1 MKKLK
6 WLNISYVFNKIK
18 HALYAFKTQS
28 LYSHMKKALT
38 HKLTFNFSYRNTPD
52 FNTTTCH
59 IERSEISKG
68 LNSKTNINKDFS
80 PIAQNDKD
88 LTSNHLYP
96 KALHTRIKMEKL
108 DSKKLH
114 SNTQQSTQTAK
125 NPDSKKPHKRMRYNT
140 GFSMMELLFVLVIIG
155 ILASLALPRISFSR
169 NNALSVAIQSD
180 IQTIISSTQE
190 YAITN
195 EFMPQNANPQW
206 LVSYL
211 HLSPQRWVVSGDSLK
226 IAKNGVPDSQNDCLS
241 IRFNQTNAL
250 EILFNRSQ
258 NSNLCQNL
266 LKNYAS
272 DIIIPLHITP

>member
-6 WLNISYVFNKIK
+6 WLNVSCVFNKIK
-18 HALYAFKTQS
+18 HSLCAFKVKP
-28 LYSHMKKALT
+28 LYSYVKKALN
-38 HKLTFNFSYRNTPD
+38 HKLTFNFSYRNAPD
-52 FNTTTCH
+52 SN
-59 IERSEISKG
+59 
-68 LNSKTNINKDFS
+68 KT
-80 PIAQNDKD
+80 
-88 LTSNHLYP
+88 LTD
-96 KALHTRIKMEKL
+96 TKL
-108 DSKKLH
+108 IRNLDPKKLH
-114 SNTQQSTQTAK
+114 K
-125 NPDSKKPHKRMRYNT
+125 IIRYST

-206 LVSYL
+206 LVGYL

-241 IRFNQTNAL
+241 IRFNQTSAL

>member
-6 WLNISYVFNKIK
+6 WLNVSCVFNKIK
-18 HALYAFKTQS
+18 HSLCAFKVKP
-28 LYSHMKKALT
+28 LYSYVKKALN
-38 HKLTFNFSYRNTPD
+38 HKLTFNFSYRNAPD
-52 FNTTTCH
+52 SN
-59 IERSEISKG
+59 
-68 LNSKTNINKDFS
+68 KT
-80 PIAQNDKD
+80 
-88 LTSNHLYP
+88 LTD
-96 KALHTRIKMEKL
+96 TKL
-108 DSKKLH
+108 IWNLDPKKLH
-114 SNTQQSTQTAK
+114 K
-125 NPDSKKPHKRMRYNT
+125 IIRYST

-206 LVSYL
+206 LVNYL

-241 IRFNQTNAL
+241 IRFNQTSAL

>member
-6 WLNISYVFNKIK
+6 WLNVSCVFNKIK
-18 HALYAFKTQS
+18 HSLCAFKVKP
-28 LYSHMKKALT
+28 LYSYVKKALN

-52 FNTTTCH
+52 SN
-59 IERSEISKG
+59 
-68 LNSKTNINKDFS
+68 KT
-80 PIAQNDKD
+80 
-88 LTSNHLYP
+88 LTDTKLIWN
-96 KALHTRIKMEKL
+96 L

-114 SNTQQSTQTAK
+114 KTI
-125 NPDSKKPHKRMRYNT
+125 RYST

-206 LVSYL
+206 LVNYL

>member
-1 MKKLK
+1 MKKPK
-6 WLNISYVFNKIK
+6 WLNVSCVFNKIK
-18 HALYAFKTQS
+18 HSLCAFKVKP
-28 LYSHMKKALT
+28 LYSYVKKALN
-38 HKLTFNFSYRNTPD
+38 HKFTFSLSCRNAPDSNKTLTDT
-52 FNTTTCH
+52 
-59 IERSEISKG
+59 
-68 LNSKTNINKDFS
+68 
-80 PIAQNDKD
+80 
-88 LTSNHLYP
+88 
-96 KALHTRIKMEKL
+96 KL
-108 DSKKLH
+108 IWNLDPKKLH
-114 SNTQQSTQTAK
+114 K
-125 NPDSKKPHKRMRYNT
+125 IIRYSI

-206 LVSYL
+206 LVNYL
-211 HLSPQRWVVSGDSLK
+211 YLSPQRWVVSGDSLK

-241 IRFNQTNAL
+241 IRFNQTSAL

>member
-1 MKKLK
+1 MKKPK
-6 WLNISYVFNKIK
+6 WLNVSCVFNKIK
-18 HALYAFKTQS
+18 HSLCAFKVKP
-28 LYSHMKKALT
+28 LYSYVKKALN
-38 HKLTFNFSYRNTPD
+38 HKFTFSLSCRNAPDSNKTLTDT
-52 FNTTTCH
+52 
-59 IERSEISKG
+59 
-68 LNSKTNINKDFS
+68 
-80 PIAQNDKD
+80 
-88 LTSNHLYP
+88 
-96 KALHTRIKMEKL
+96 KL
-108 DSKKLH
+108 IWNLDPKKLH
-114 SNTQQSTQTAK
+114 K
-125 NPDSKKPHKRMRYNT
+125 IIRYST

-206 LVSYL
+206 LVNYL

-241 IRFNQTNAL
+241 IRFNQTSAL

>member
-6 WLNISYVFNKIK
+6 WLNVSCVFNKIK
-18 HALYAFKTQS
+18 HSLCAFKVKP
-28 LYSHMKKALT
+28 LYSYVKKALN
-38 HKLTFNFSYRNTPD
+38 HKFTFSLSCRNAPDSNKTLTDT
-52 FNTTTCH
+52 
-59 IERSEISKG
+59 
-68 LNSKTNINKDFS
+68 
-80 PIAQNDKD
+80 
-88 LTSNHLYP
+88 
-96 KALHTRIKMEKL
+96 KL
-108 DSKKLH
+108 IWNLDPKKLH
-114 SNTQQSTQTAK
+114 K
-125 NPDSKKPHKRMRYNT
+125 IIRYST

-206 LVSYL
+206 LVNYL

-241 IRFNQTNAL
+241 IRFNQTSAL
-250 EILFNRSQ
+250 EILFNSSQ
-258 NSNLCQNL
+258 SSNLCQNL

>member
-6 WLNISYVFNKIK
+6 WLNVSCVFNKIK
-18 HALYAFKTQS
+18 HSLCAFKVKP
-28 LYSHMKKALT
+28 LYSYVKKALN
-38 HKLTFNFSYRNTPD
+38 HKFTFSLSYRNAPD
-52 FNTTTCH
+52 SN
-59 IERSEISKG
+59 
-68 LNSKTNINKDFS
+68 KT
-80 PIAQNDKD
+80 
-88 LTSNHLYP
+88 LTD
-96 KALHTRIKMEKL
+96 TKL
-108 DSKKLH
+108 IRNLDPKKLH
-114 SNTQQSTQTAK
+114 K
-125 NPDSKKPHKRMRYNT
+125 IIRYST

-241 IRFNQTNAL
+241 IRFNQTSVL

-258 NSNLCQNL
+258 SPNLCQNL

>member
-6 WLNISYVFNKIK
+6 WLNVSCVFNKIK
-18 HALYAFKTQS
+18 HSLCAFKVKP
-28 LYSHMKKALT
+28 LYSYVRKALNHKFT
-38 HKLTFNFSYRNTPD
+38 FSLSCRNAPDSNKTLTDTKLTRN
-52 FNTTTCH
+52 
-59 IERSEISKG
+59 
-68 LNSKTNINKDFS
+68 
-80 PIAQNDKD
+80 
-88 LTSNHLYP
+88 
-96 KALHTRIKMEKL
+96 L

-114 SNTQQSTQTAK
+114 K
-125 NPDSKKPHKRMRYNT
+125 IIRYST

>member
-18 HALYAFKTQS
+18 HFLCAFKAQS
-28 LYSHMKKALT
+28 LYSYVKKALN
-38 HKLTFNFSYRNTPD
+38 HKFTFSLSYRNAPD
-52 FNTTTCH
+52 SN
-59 IERSEISKG
+59 
-68 LNSKTNINKDFS
+68 KT
-80 PIAQNDKD
+80 
-88 LTSNHLYP
+88 LTD
-96 KALHTRIKMEKL
+96 TKL
-108 DSKKLH
+108 IWNLDPKKLH
-114 SNTQQSTQTAK
+114 K
-125 NPDSKKPHKRMRYNT
+125 IIRYST

-241 IRFNQTNAL
+241 IRFNQTSAL

>member
-6 WLNISYVFNKIK
+6 WLNVSCVFNKIK
-18 HALYAFKTQS
+18 HSLCAFKVKP
-28 LYSHMKKALT
+28 LYSYVK
-38 HKLTFNFSYRNTPD
+38 
-52 FNTTTCH
+52 
-59 IERSEISKG
+59 
-68 LNSKTNINKDFS
+68 
-80 PIAQNDKD
+80 KD
-88 LTSNHLYP
+88 LNHKFTFSLSCRNAPDSNKTL
-96 KALHTRIKMEKL
+96 TDTKL
-108 DSKKLH
+108 IWNLDPKKLH
-114 SNTQQSTQTAK
+114 K
-125 NPDSKKPHKRMRYNT
+125 IIRYST

-206 LVSYL
+206 LVNYL

-241 IRFNQTNAL
+241 IRFNQTTAL

>member
-6 WLNISYVFNKIK
+6 WLNVSCVFNKIK
-18 HALYAFKTQS
+18 HSLCAFKVKP
-28 LYSHMKKALT
+28 LYSYVKKALN
-38 HKLTFNFSYRNTPD
+38 HKFTFSLSCRNAPDSNKTLTDT
-52 FNTTTCH
+52 
-59 IERSEISKG
+59 
-68 LNSKTNINKDFS
+68 
-80 PIAQNDKD
+80 
-88 LTSNHLYP
+88 
-96 KALHTRIKMEKL
+96 KL
-108 DSKKLH
+108 IWNLDPKKLH
-114 SNTQQSTQTAK
+114 K
-125 NPDSKKPHKRMRYNT
+125 IMRYST

-206 LVSYL
+206 LVNYL

-241 IRFNQTNAL
+241 IRFNQTSAL

>member
-6 WLNISYVFNKIK
+6 WLNVSCVFNKIK
-18 HALYAFKTQS
+18 HSLCAFKVKP
-28 LYSHMKKALT
+28 LYSYVKKALN
-38 HKLTFNFSYRNTPD
+38 HKFTFNFSYRNTPD
-52 FNTTTCH
+52 SN
-59 IERSEISKG
+59 
-68 LNSKTNINKDFS
+68 KT
-80 PIAQNDKD
+80 
-88 LTSNHLYP
+88 LTD
-96 KALHTRIKMEKL
+96 TKL
-108 DSKKLH
+108 IRNLDPKKLH
-114 SNTQQSTQTAK
+114 K
-125 NPDSKKPHKRMRYNT
+125 IMRYST

-206 LVSYL
+206 LVNYL

-241 IRFNQTNAL
+241 IRFNQTSAL

>member
-6 WLNISYVFNKIK
+6 WLNVSCVFNKIK
-18 HALYAFKTQS
+18 HSLCAFKVKP
-28 LYSHMKKALT
+28 LYSYVKKALN
-38 HKLTFNFSYRNTPD
+38 HKFTFSLSCRNAPDSNKTLTDT
-52 FNTTTCH
+52 
-59 IERSEISKG
+59 
-68 LNSKTNINKDFS
+68 
-80 PIAQNDKD
+80 
-88 LTSNHLYP
+88 
-96 KALHTRIKMEKL
+96 KL
-108 DSKKLH
+108 IWNLDPKKLH
-114 SNTQQSTQTAK
+114 K
-125 NPDSKKPHKRMRYNT
+125 IIRYST

-206 LVSYL
+206 LVNYL

-241 IRFNQTNAL
+241 IRFNQTSAL

>member
-6 WLNISYVFNKIK
+6 WLNVSCVFNKIK
-18 HALYAFKTQS
+18 HSLCAFKVKP
-28 LYSHMKKALT
+28 LYSYVKKALN
-38 HKLTFNFSYRNTPD
+38 HKFTFSLSCRNAPDSNKTLTDT
-52 FNTTTCH
+52 
-59 IERSEISKG
+59 
-68 LNSKTNINKDFS
+68 
-80 PIAQNDKD
+80 
-88 LTSNHLYP
+88 
-96 KALHTRIKMEKL
+96 KL
-108 DSKKLH
+108 IWNLDPKKLH
-114 SNTQQSTQTAK
+114 K
-125 NPDSKKPHKRMRYNT
+125 IIRYST

-211 HLSPQRWVVSGDSLK
+211 RLSPQRWVVSGDSLK
-226 IAKNGVPDSQNDCLS
+226 LAKNGVPDSQNDCLS
-241 IRFNQTNAL
+241 IRFNQTTAL

>member
-6 WLNISYVFNKIK
+6 WLNVSCVFNKIK
-18 HALYAFKTQS
+18 HSLCAFKVKP
-28 LYSHMKKALT
+28 LYSYVKKALN
-38 HKLTFNFSYRNTPD
+38 HKLTFNFSYRNAPD
-52 FNTTTCH
+52 SN
-59 IERSEISKG
+59 
-68 LNSKTNINKDFS
+68 KT
-80 PIAQNDKD
+80 
-88 LTSNHLYP
+88 LTD
-96 KALHTRIKMEKL
+96 TKL
-108 DSKKLH
+108 IWNLDPKKLH
-114 SNTQQSTQTAK
+114 K
-125 NPDSKKPHKRMRYNT
+125 IIRYST

-241 IRFNQTNAL
+241 IRFNQTSAL

>member
-6 WLNISYVFNKIK
+6 WLNVSCVFNKIK
-18 HALYAFKTQS
+18 HSLCAFKVKP
-28 LYSHMKKALT
+28 LYSYVKKALN
-38 HKLTFNFSYRNTPD
+38 HKFTFSLSCRNAPDSNKTLTDT
-52 FNTTTCH
+52 
-59 IERSEISKG
+59 
-68 LNSKTNINKDFS
+68 
-80 PIAQNDKD
+80 
-88 LTSNHLYP
+88 
-96 KALHTRIKMEKL
+96 KL
-108 DSKKLH
+108 IWNLDPKKLH
-114 SNTQQSTQTAK
+114 K
-125 NPDSKKPHKRMRYNT
+125 IMRYST

-241 IRFNQTNAL
+241 IRFNQTSAL

>member
-6 WLNISYVFNKIK
+6 WLNVFYVFNKIK
-18 HALYAFKTQS
+18 HSLCAFKVKP
-28 LYSHMKKALT
+28 LYSYVKKALN
-38 HKLTFNFSYRNTPD
+38 HKFTFSLSCRNAPDSNKTLTDT
-52 FNTTTCH
+52 
-59 IERSEISKG
+59 
-68 LNSKTNINKDFS
+68 
-80 PIAQNDKD
+80 
-88 LTSNHLYP
+88 
-96 KALHTRIKMEKL
+96 KL
-108 DSKKLH
+108 IWNLDPKKLH
-114 SNTQQSTQTAK
+114 K
-125 NPDSKKPHKRMRYNT
+125 IIRYST

-241 IRFNQTNAL
+241 IRFNQTSAL

>member
-6 WLNISYVFNKIK
+6 WLNVSCVFNKIK
-18 HALYAFKTQS
+18 HSLCAFKVKP
-28 LYSHMKKALT
+28 LYSYVKKALN

-52 FNTTTCH
+52 SN
-59 IERSEISKG
+59 
-68 LNSKTNINKDFS
+68 KT
-80 PIAQNDKD
+80 
-88 LTSNHLYP
+88 LTD
-96 KALHTRIKMEKL
+96 TKL
-108 DSKKLH
+108 IRNLDPKKLH
-114 SNTQQSTQTAK
+114 K
-125 NPDSKKPHKRMRYNT
+125 IMRYST

-206 LVSYL
+206 LVNYL

-241 IRFNQTNAL
+241 IRFNQTSAL

>member
-6 WLNISYVFNKIK
+6 WLNISCVFNKIK
-18 HALYAFKTQS
+18 HSLCAFKVKP
-28 LYSHMKKALT
+28 LYSYVKKALN
-38 HKLTFNFSYRNTPD
+38 HKFTFSLSCRNAPDSNKTLTDT
-52 FNTTTCH
+52 
-59 IERSEISKG
+59 
-68 LNSKTNINKDFS
+68 
-80 PIAQNDKD
+80 
-88 LTSNHLYP
+88 
-96 KALHTRIKMEKL
+96 KL
-108 DSKKLH
+108 IWNLDPKKLH
-114 SNTQQSTQTAK
+114 K
-125 NPDSKKPHKRMRYNT
+125 IIRYST

-206 LVSYL
+206 LVNYL

-241 IRFNQTNAL
+241 IRFNQTTAL

>member
-6 WLNISYVFNKIK
+6 WLNVSCVFNKIK
-18 HALYAFKTQS
+18 HSLCAFKVKS
-28 LYSHMKKALT
+28 LYSYVKKALN
-38 HKLTFNFSYRNTPD
+38 HKFTFSLSCRNAPDSNKTLTDTKLIRN
-52 FNTTTCH
+52 
-59 IERSEISKG
+59 
-68 LNSKTNINKDFS
+68 
-80 PIAQNDKD
+80 
-88 LTSNHLYP
+88 
-96 KALHTRIKMEKL
+96 L
-108 DSKKLH
+108 DPKKLH
-114 SNTQQSTQTAK
+114 K
-125 NPDSKKPHKRMRYNT
+125 IIRYST

>member
-6 WLNISYVFNKIK
+6 WLNVSCVFNKIK
-18 HALYAFKTQS
+18 HSLCAFKVKP
-28 LYSHMKKALT
+28 LYSYVKKALN
-38 HKLTFNFSYRNTPD
+38 HKFTFSLSCRNAPDSNKTLTDTKLIRN
-52 FNTTTCH
+52 
-59 IERSEISKG
+59 
-68 LNSKTNINKDFS
+68 
-80 PIAQNDKD
+80 
-88 LTSNHLYP
+88 
-96 KALHTRIKMEKL
+96 L
-108 DSKKLH
+108 DPKKLH
-114 SNTQQSTQTAK
+114 K
-125 NPDSKKPHKRMRYNT
+125 IIRYST

-206 LVSYL
+206 LVNYL

-241 IRFNQTNAL
+241 IRFNQTSAL

-258 NSNLCQNL
+258 SSNLCQNL

>member
-1 MKKLK
+1 MKKPK
-6 WLNISYVFNKIK
+6 WLNVSCVFNKIK
-18 HALYAFKTQS
+18 HSLCAFKVKP
-28 LYSHMKKALT
+28 LYSYVKKALN
-38 HKLTFNFSYRNTPD
+38 HKFTFSLSCRNAPDSNKTLTDT
-52 FNTTTCH
+52 
-59 IERSEISKG
+59 
-68 LNSKTNINKDFS
+68 
-80 PIAQNDKD
+80 
-88 LTSNHLYP
+88 
-96 KALHTRIKMEKL
+96 KL
-108 DSKKLH
+108 IWNLDPKKLH
-114 SNTQQSTQTAK
+114 KIIQYS
-125 NPDSKKPHKRMRYNT
+125 T

-241 IRFNQTNAL
+241 IRFNQTSAL
-250 EILFNRSQ
+250 EILFNGSQ
-258 NSNLCQNL
+258 SSNLCQNL

>member
-6 WLNISYVFNKIK
+6 WLNVSCVFNKIK
-18 HALYAFKTQS
+18 HSLCAFKVKP
-28 LYSHMKKALT
+28 LYSYVKKALN
-38 HKLTFNFSYRNTPD
+38 HKFTFSLSCRNAPDSNKTLTDTKLIRN
-52 FNTTTCH
+52 
-59 IERSEISKG
+59 
-68 LNSKTNINKDFS
+68 
-80 PIAQNDKD
+80 
-88 LTSNHLYP
+88 
-96 KALHTRIKMEKL
+96 L
-108 DSKKLH
+108 DPKKLH
-114 SNTQQSTQTAK
+114 K
-125 NPDSKKPHKRMRYNT
+125 IIRYST

-206 LVSYL
+206 LVNYL

-241 IRFNQTNAL
+241 IRFNQTSAL
-250 EILFNRSQ
+250 EILFNSSQ
-258 NSNLCQNL
+258 SSNLCQNL

>member
-1 MKKLK
+1 
-6 WLNISYVFNKIK
+6 
-18 HALYAFKTQS
+18 
-28 LYSHMKKALT
+28 
-38 HKLTFNFSYRNTPD
+38 
-52 FNTTTCH
+52 
-59 IERSEISKG
+59 
-68 LNSKTNINKDFS
+68 
-80 PIAQNDKD
+80 
-88 LTSNHLYP
+88 
-96 KALHTRIKMEKL
+96 
-108 DSKKLH
+108 
-114 SNTQQSTQTAK
+114 
-125 NPDSKKPHKRMRYNT
+125 
-140 GFSMMELLFVLVIIG
+140 MMELLFVLVIIG

-241 IRFNQTNAL
+241 IRFNQTSAL

>member
-6 WLNISYVFNKIK
+6 WLNVSCVFNKIK
-18 HALYAFKTQS
+18 HSLCAFKVKP
-28 LYSHMKKALT
+28 LYSYVKKALN
-38 HKLTFNFSYRNTPD
+38 HKFTFSLSCRNAPDSNKTLTDTKLIRN
-52 FNTTTCH
+52 
-59 IERSEISKG
+59 
-68 LNSKTNINKDFS
+68 
-80 PIAQNDKD
+80 
-88 LTSNHLYP
+88 
-96 KALHTRIKMEKL
+96 L
-108 DSKKLH
+108 DPKKLH
-114 SNTQQSTQTAK
+114 K
-125 NPDSKKPHKRMRYNT
+125 IMRYST

-241 IRFNQTNAL
+241 IRFNQTSAL